1 MNELNASD
9 IEKVIRQEELLVFR
23 TFTEEDAWALG
34 NAMRLESEKY
44 GQGVAI
50 DIRRG
55 NDILFFT
62 AMPGTNAENE
72 DWARRKRNLVNLTHT
87 SSFLTGLE
95 IKFNGAADKVKNLD
109 EVNYAWAGGCFP
121 IRVEGQGVVATAT
134 VSGLPQREDHKLV
147 TDVIADYLGVDL
159 GQFAF

>member
-1 MNELNASD
+1 MNEPTASD

-23 TFTEEDAWALG
+23 TFAEEDAWALG
-34 NAMRLESEKY
+34 NAIRLESAKY
-44 GQGVAI
+44 GEGVAI

-55 NDILFFT
+55 EEILFFT
-62 AMPGTNAENE
+62 AMPGTTAENA

-87 SSFLTGLE
+87 SSYLTGLE
-95 IKFNGAADKVKNLD
+95 INFAEAVESVKDLD

-134 VSGLPQREDHKLV
+134 VSGLPQRDDHKLV

-159 GQFAF
+159 GEFAL